1 MFKPQPDK
9 KESAQV
15 IGNKLIIKSNKNAQ
29 QARAVKPKKLKQDTQ
44 KVLPSVA
51 TSEEPLFEI
60 Y

>member
-1 MFKPQPDK
+1 MFKPQSDK

-29 QARAVKPKKLKQDTQ
+29 QTRAVKPKKLKQDTQ
-44 KVLPSVA
+44 NVRPFVEA
-51 TSEEPLFEI
+51 SEEHLFEI